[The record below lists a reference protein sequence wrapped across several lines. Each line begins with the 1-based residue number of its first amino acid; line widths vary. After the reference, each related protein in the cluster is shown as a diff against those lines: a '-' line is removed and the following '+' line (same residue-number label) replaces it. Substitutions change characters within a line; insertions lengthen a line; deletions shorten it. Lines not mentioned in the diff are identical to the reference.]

1 MATHSNSYDDKDD
14 FLKYIINEAKAG
26 YMETRCR
33 DYLDVRTYRHA
44 ICFDTGEYF
53 DALELYAPVG
63 SLTIQKIIDDHHD
76 LDTIH
81 LRRPAPVILPI
92 IISKICNDPNS
103 YVIPSGALNIHAI
116 LPRSPRYQLEAII
129 CELNQHCVIF
139 VKNLETDKWY
149 YYQDGYTCEQ
159 FSSDL
164 NDNLNNIIESRSVN
178 EQIRLI
184 ESAHF
189 LISLIFHNA
198 VKYVYRQEEK

>member
-1 MATHSNSYDDKDD
+1 
-14 FLKYIINEAKAG
+14 
-26 YMETRCR
+26 
-33 DYLDVRTYRHA
+33 
-44 ICFDTGEYF
+44 
-53 DALELYAPVG
+53 LYAPVG
-63 SLTIQKIIDDHHD
+63 SLTIQKIIDDHQD

-92 IISKICNDPNS
+92 IISKICNDPDS
-103 YVIPSGALNIHAI
+103 YVIPSGVLNIHAI
-116 LPRSPRYQLEAII
+116 LPRSPRYQLEAVI
-129 CELNQHCVIF
+129 CELNQHCIVF

-149 YYQDGYTCEQ
+149 YYQKGYTCEQ

-189 LISLIFHNA
+189 LVSLIFHNA

>member
-1 MATHSNSYDDKDD
+1 MAADSGTYVDTDDI
-14 FLKYIINEAKAG
+14 LQCIINDAKAG
-26 YMETRCR
+26 YMESRCR

-63 SLTIQKIIDDHHD
+63 SLTIQKIIDDQQD

-92 IISKICNDPNS
+92 IISKICNDANS
-103 YVIPSGALNIHAI
+103 YVIPSEILNIHAI

-129 CELNQHCVIF
+129 CELNQHFIVFI
-139 VKNLETDKWY
+139 KNLETNKWY
-149 YYQDGYTCEQ
+149 YYQHGYTCEQ
-159 FSSDL
+159 LNNDL
-164 NDNLNNIIESRSVN
+164 NDNLNDIIESRSVN

-189 LISLIFHNA
+189 LLSLIFHNA
-198 VKYVYRQEEK
+198 VKYIYRQEEK